1 MCAMHQDATTTAS
14 VAPSSRHAQQNIA
27 LNVEMRTEVMSALR
41 EEGVPFLERLGG
53 QGGTSSGEAD
63 HCAQVCGQEVDG
75 QEVDGEE
82 DDSP

>member
-1 MCAMHQDATTTAS
+1 VRVTHAVATSTAN

-27 LNVEMRTEVMSALR
+27 LNVEMRTEVVSALR
-41 EEGVPFLERLGG
+41 EEGIPFLERLGG